1 MVAKNKVRHA
11 VVRAIEGIEKI
22 PNLEL
27 RRNALGAILDIVTEF
42 RDSLSLDVGEL
53 TALIEIKNNKEQ
65 TND

>member
-1 MVAKNKVRHA
+1 LVAKNKVRHA